1 MIISLM
7 HIHLAENVK
16 LTSRCVDFWEAV
28 LGFFA
33 LLGKS
38 RHLSTIEFN
47 RGQASRS
54 SEKHG
59 QASRD
64 WN

>member
-1 MIISLM
+1 MPGCLCSLCNPQLLDCPGEPK
-7 HIHLAENVK
+7 IPFDAWEKLFQNYLGGEEFSAERK
-16 LTSRCVDFWEAV
+16 RD
-28 LGFFA
+28 
-33 LLGKS
+33 
-38 RHLSTIEFN
+38 

-64 WN
+64 

>member
-16 LTSRCVDFWEAV
+16 LTSRRVEFWEAD

-33 LLGKS
+33 VLGKS
-38 RHLSTIEFN
+38 RHLSTIEFRAVFN
-47 RGQASRS
+47 VLS
-54 SEKHG
+54 
-59 QASRD
+59 
-64 WN
+64 